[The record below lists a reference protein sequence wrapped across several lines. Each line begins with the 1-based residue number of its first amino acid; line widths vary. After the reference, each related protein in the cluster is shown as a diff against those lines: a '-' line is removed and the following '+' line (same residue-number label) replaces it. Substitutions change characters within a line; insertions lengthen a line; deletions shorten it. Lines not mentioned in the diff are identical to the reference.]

1 MSPASL
7 PVLTSP
13 ACMPCRG
20 GTLVQG
26 TFVCAGCNSKVF
38 DSTAKYESGAW
49 RVLSSA
55 FASRVEEPPMAM
67 HRASATVEPLHL
79 DAGLTRRSPLHTP
92 AHRVG
97 VARTGPHLP
106 HLCLLGVA

>member
-38 DSTAKYESGAW
+38 DSTAKYESGTGWPSFYKALPGAVDEVPDFSLFM
-49 RVLSSA
+49 RRTEVRCHKCQGHLGHVFNDGPEPTGLRYCMNGLAMA
-55 FASRVEEPPMAM
+55 FQP
-67 HRASATVEPLHL
+67 AT
-79 DAGLTRRSPLHTP
+79 A
-92 AHRVG
+92 
-97 VARTGPHLP
+97 
-106 HLCLLGVA
+106 